1 MSSASSFSPDKIP
14 DTVLGVPKG
23 STPGGLSEQTAMSP
37 GSPNCILT
45 PKFIAV
51 EPAQVTFDL
60 SQDRSFA
67 NIKITSMNPGRVA
80 WRIRTNAPTRYVVM
94 PTSGF
99 LTSNGNVTASI
110 TLIDSHKYHHR
121 HRFMVQ
127 AMEAREGEKDRKKI
141 WNDERAEKLDVV
153 QSIRV
158 IASEKASKLTED
170 SQKESTTTP
179 SSKSSTSSFSTNSKS
194 ISDSSESMSTSLAK
208 KEAASSDTPLSDL
221 EYAKKVDELTVKVK
235 GAMGEKAK
243 ESQKLIEVV
252 NEVKKIEVE
261 LDRTGAQC
269 RDLNDKVAYEET
281 QCKALQEKCAQIT
294 NQIRSLKSGSR

>member
-1 MSSASSFSPDKIP
+1 
-14 DTVLGVPKG
+14 
-23 STPGGLSEQTAMSP
+23 MSP

-281 QCKALQEKCAQIT
+281 QCKVTTVSLFSDEKT
-294 NQIRSLKSGSR
+294 SRFFRPIKN